1 MRTYDDAVSDIMPS
15 ETGKP
20 TRKPRKLQGRKKDG
34 GSAKDAKGA
43 SPRQTRRS
51 SKRVDKVSS
60 CEVPGCDKEPDR
72 SIAFKKAKD
81 AMDDWKLDK
90 GSRRLHVCKDHYKE
104 FKKATKRDRELDKA
118 GWMDRAGKYEPKK

>member
-1 MRTYDDAVSDIMPS
+1 MPS
-15 ETGKP
+15 ETDK
-20 TRKPRKLQGRKKDG
+20 TTLKPRRLQGRKKDG
-34 GSAKDAKGA
+34 GSAKGA
-43 SPRQTRRS
+43 SPRRMRRS
-51 SKRVDKVSS
+51 SKGEAKVTS

-104 FKKATKRDRELDKA
+104 FKKATKKDRELDKA